1 MGIKG
6 VEFFDIIVLRNV
18 SERRG
23 ITKQKKNCER
33 ERRKNTAKVKL

>member
-23 ITKQKKNCER
+23 ITKQK
-33 ERRKNTAKVKL
+33 TTVKEKEEKIRLR